1 VRDTVRA
8 AVVAALVDTFS
19 FARQQFAEPLPA
31 SRVIATMQAVEG
43 VIAVDFNSFNVIG
56 QPLPARPVI
65 DARPARWVGSAI
77 APAELV
83 VIDPDAITLGDM
95 PS

>member
-1 VRDTVRA
+1 M
-8 AVVAALVDTFS
+8 
-19 FARQQFAEPLPA
+19 PLPA
-31 SRVIATMQAVEG
+31 SRVIAMIQAVEG
-43 VIAVDFNSFNVIG
+43 VIAVDFNSFNFVG
-56 QPLPARPVI
+56 QALPPTRPVI
-65 DARPARWVGSAI
+65 ARPAGAWVGTAI